1 MNLKNL
7 LWSILILFICSCNT
21 SDPDPITSEPE
32 EIKVQFTVLL
42 NQKTLPFPS
51 SKSMPPLD
59 IPEPRTKQSEDD
71 QEITDIC
78 TKIEYIVYEADNLN
92 TIFKQNSFKLG
103 VDDDFG
109 IIYDALPEGAYHIV
123 IVAHSSEETSIE
135 KHIMDFNRISDT
147 FHRTHE
153 IDISGT
159 DPVNTTITLQRVVSK
174 IQFKSTEAVPD
185 NQKTFSIEVDDF
197 PGKLDLL
204 TGHGSISDELFQYSH
219 SFTTTERGK
228 ENTTHDFLCF
238 DPADNATME
247 AALTS
252 TNTND
257 DITCT
262 WDVTI
267 DPRANQMISYS
278 GRLYSF
284 DANNDNTFQL
294 EIEDGGKWGETIP
307 KELE

>member
-1 MNLKNL
+1 
-7 LWSILILFICSCNT
+7 
-21 SDPDPITSEPE
+21 
-32 EIKVQFTVLL
+32 
-42 NQKTLPFPS
+42 
-51 SKSMPPLD
+51 MPPLD
-59 IPEPRTKQSEDD
+59 IPEPQTKQSGDD
-71 QEITDIC
+71 QEITDLC
-78 TKIEYIVYEADNLN
+78 TKIEYIVYEADNSN

-109 IIYDALPEGAYHIV
+109 IIYDALPEGDYTIA
-123 IVAHSSEETSIE
+123 IVAHSSEDASVE
-135 KHIMDFNRISDT
+135 KQIMSFNKISDT
-147 FHRTHE
+147 FHKTCE
-153 IDISGT
+153 INISGT

-185 NQKTFSIEVDDF
+185 NQKNFSIEVDDF

-204 TGHGSISDELFQYSH
+204 TGHGRTSEELYHYSH
-219 SFTTTERGK
+219 SFTSTEKGK
-228 ENTTHDFLCF
+228 ESTTHDFLCF

-252 TNTND
+252 INTSD

-267 DPRANQMISYS
+267 DPKANQMICYS

-294 EIEDGGKWGETIP
+294 EIENGGNWGETIP